1 MTKADKRARK
11 KANKLKGWPEVPGDF
26 VEVGPPEANEE
37 QEMKL
42 TPREAVQLEEALEEP
57 VTTES
62 EHAAAMTAL
71 AAAKRMRNRKVS
83 E

>member
-1 MTKADKRARK
+1 MTTAAKRARK
-11 KANKLKGWPEVPGDF
+11 KANKLKGWPGVLEVMK
-26 VEVGPPEANEE
+26 ELTEPEQA
-37 QEMKL
+37 
-42 TPREAVQLEEALEEP
+42 EEP

-71 AAAKRMRNRKVS
+71 AAAKRMRNRKPS

>member
-1 MTKADKRARK
+1 MTTAAKRARK
-11 KANKLKGWPEVPGDF
+11 KANKLKGWPGVLEAMKEMTEPEV
-26 VEVGPPEANEE
+26 
-37 QEMKL
+37 MKL
-42 TPREAVQLEEALEEP
+42 TAAEAKQVEEALEEP

-71 AAAKRMRNRKVS
+71 AQVKRMRKKAG